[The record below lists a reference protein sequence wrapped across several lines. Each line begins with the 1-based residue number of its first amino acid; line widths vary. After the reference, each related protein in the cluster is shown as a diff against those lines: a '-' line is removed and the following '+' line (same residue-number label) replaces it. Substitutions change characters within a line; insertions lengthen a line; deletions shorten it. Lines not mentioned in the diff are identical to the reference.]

1 MKKVL
6 IIGGTYFTGRVFA
19 IIAKQKGYGL
29 SFINRGTYSMGY
41 LGDVAEYKAD
51 RRDPAALSALPG
63 GEFDAVVDFCAYEP
77 EDCSTLF
84 SAVNIKTA
92 QYILLST
99 ADVYDRSIRTKKDE
113 TAPLQDRMGNC
124 MAADYMWK
132 KRNLETEAAQVCALN
147 NAGLTILRPAFIY
160 GPFNYAP
167 RESFYV
173 ERIIKGL
180 PVPVPSDSDSEWNFV
195 FVTDVARAICACIEQ
210 QDVSCGQAYNLS
222 APETVTYKSYME
234 LLQKVTDR
242 PFETRPVTVS
252 EVIAQ
257 NIPLPFPLTADES
270 ELFDGTK
277 ITRQL
282 GTSYI
287 PIEEGMQKAF
297 NAFKSVYEVR

>member
-6 IIGGTYFTGRVFA
+6 IIGGTYFAGRVFA
-19 IIAKQKGYGL
+19 IVASQKGWEL
-29 SFINRGTYSMGY
+29 SFINRGTYSMEY
-41 LGDVAEYKAD
+41 LGNVKEYRCD
-51 RRDPAALSALPG
+51 RRNAAGLAALPYGEYDAL
-63 GEFDAVVDFCAYEP
+63 VDFCAYEP
-77 EDCSTLF
+77 GDCSGLLG
-84 SAVNIKTA
+84 SLNIKTE

-99 ADVYDRSIRTKKDE
+99 ADVYDRSIRTIKDE
-113 TAPLQDRMGNC
+113 KTPLQDHMGNC

-132 KRNLETEAAQVCALN
+132 KRNLETEAAQICEN
-147 NAGLTILRPAFIY
+147 RGIGLTILRPAFIY

-173 ERIIKGL
+173 ERIIKGQ
-180 PVPVPSDSDSEWNFV
+180 PIPVPSDSDSEWNFV

-210 QDVSCGQAYNLS
+210 QEAACGQAYNLS
-222 APETVTYKSYME
+222 APEVVTYSSYMDI
-234 LLQKVTDR
+234 LKKVTDR

-252 EVIAQ
+252 DVLSQ
-257 NIPLPFPLTADES
+257 NIPLPFPLTAEES

-287 PIEEGMQKAF
+287 PLEEGMQKAF
-297 NAFKSVYEVR
+297 NAFRSVYEIR